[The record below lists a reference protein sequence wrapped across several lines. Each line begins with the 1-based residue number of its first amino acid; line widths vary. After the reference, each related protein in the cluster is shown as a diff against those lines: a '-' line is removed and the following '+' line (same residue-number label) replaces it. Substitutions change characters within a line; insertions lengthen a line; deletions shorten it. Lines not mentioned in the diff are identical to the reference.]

1 MEKLTDWILL
11 IQAYLN
17 ETTGLEQT
25 ADTVMDYIGAKATTL
40 KQGIM
45 KENMYDQKFGYVG
58 FSLTY
63 NYCN

>member
-45 KENMYDQKFGYVG
+45 KENMYD
-58 FSLTY
+58 
-63 NYCN
+63 